1 MQMEKHV
8 TVVAILHLVY
18 SAMAL
23 IGGVIVFAVFSGI
36 GGIIT
41 HIPEASSGDAFD
53 AAAILWAIGT
63 FIAGFLVIFA
73 IPGIIGAIGLLK
85 RKGWGRI
92 LALVVSFFD
101 LLHIPFGTLLGG
113 YSIWVLFHNDT
124 IALFQEVSG
133 GPPPVAPQPR
143 NQP

>member
-18 SAMAL
+18 SALGL
-23 IGGVIVFAVFSGI
+23 IGGFVIFAVFSGI
-36 GGIIT
+36 GSIIT
-41 HIPEASSGDAFD
+41 HVPDVPTGEAFN
-53 AAAILWAIGT
+53 AAAIIWGIGT
-63 FIAGFLVIFA
+63 VIAVVLVVFA

-85 RKGWGRI
+85 KKEWGRI
-92 LALVVSFFD
+92 LILIVSFFD

-124 IALFQEVSG
+124 IAFFQKG
-133 GPPPVAPQPR
+133 ARPALPVAP
-143 NQP
+143 